1 MEHREDTF
9 QYTYSAKQQEEVQ
22 RIRKKYLPRQEDKME
37 QLRQLD
43 RSSTRKG
50 TVVSVI
56 VGVAG
61 CLLMGI
67 GMCCTMVWMGW
78 LFVPGIVLGLLGIA
92 VMAAA
97 YPLYNSITR
106 RERERLA
113 PQILK
118 LTVELSQSE

>member
-78 LFVPGIVLGLLGIA
+78 LFVPGIILGLLGIA
-92 VMAAA
+92 VMAVA

-118 LTVELSQSE
+118 LTEELSQSE

>member
-50 TVVSVI
+50 TVVSVV

-118 LTVELSQSE
+118 LTEELSQSE

>member
-118 LTVELSQSE
+118 LTEELSQSE

>member
-67 GMCCTMVWMGW
+67 DMCCTMVWMGW

-106 RERERLA
+106 QERERLA

-118 LTVELSQSE
+118 LTEELSQSE

>member
-118 LTVELSQSE
+118 LTEELSQPE

>member
-106 RERERLA
+106 QERERLA

-118 LTVELSQSE
+118 LTEELSQSE

>member
-1 MEHREDTF
+1 MEHREDTL

-92 VMAAA
+92 VMAA

-118 LTVELSQSE
+118 LTEELSQSE